1 MSQIF
6 GVCVNVHV
14 LSAQRGSGGTEYGG
28 GGVVV
33 VVGGSVPACGW
44 SAGQGDT
51 GQMKGSD
58 VLTRPHSHFQQANKC
73 HFSMD
78 FNGKK
83 KIKWM

>member
-6 GVCVNVHV
+6 GVCVFMYMYYQLREVQG
-14 LSAQRGSGGTEYGG
+14 AQSM
-28 GGVVV
+28 V

-44 SAGQGDT
+44 SAGRGDT
-51 GQMKGSD
+51 GQMKESD

-73 HFSMD
+73 HFSDD
-78 FNGKK
+78 FNDKK